1 MIEEWQR
8 FLEGAGARIEDGTVK
23 GFAEAGEEARA
34 ATEGDVV
41 CDLSHYALLSTSGED
56 TVTFLQ
62 GQTTND
68 LRHLSESSSQLN
80 SICTPK
86 GRMMAVFRIVPRGE
100 AFLLRVPQGLAET
113 LAGHLRKFVLMS
125 KVTIEDASDRLVAIG
140 VSGPGM
146 AERLKA
152 AAGAVPGQV
161 DEVVQSDGLT
171 MVQVPGIH
179 PRYEVY
185 GETDAMQAL
194 WSRLEGVT
202 PVGADAW
209 GLLDIRAGVPN
220 LYPETTEAFVPQM
233 ANLHLVNGV
242 SFRKGC
248 YTGQEIV
255 ARMQYLGQLKRRMY
269 PAHVET
275 DSAPQPGEAL
285 FAPDSQSGQGAG
297 KVVDARPAPEGGY
310 DLLAV
315 VEIKSAEAG
324 ALRLRDTDGPALELR
339 ELPYE
344 WQTEI

>member
-1 MIEEWQR
+1 MVEEWQR
-8 FLEGAGARIEDGTVK
+8 FLEEAGARIEDGTVK
-23 GFAEAGEEARA
+23 AFSDPGDEARA
-34 ATEGDVV
+34 ATEGNVV
-41 CDLSHYALLSTSGED
+41 CDLSHYVLLSASGED
-56 TVTFLQ
+56 TETFLQ

-68 LRHLSESSSQLN
+68 LRHLSDSASQLN
-80 SICTPK
+80 SVCTPK
-86 GRMMAVFRIVPRGE
+86 GRMMAVFRIVPRGD
-100 AFLLRVPQGLAET
+100 ALLLRVPQGLADT

-125 KVTIEDASDRLVAIG
+125 KVTIEDVSDRLVGIG
-140 VSGPGM
+140 VSGPDM
-146 AERLKA
+146 PERLKA

-161 DEVVQSDGLT
+161 DEVVHSGDLT
-171 MVQVPGIH
+171 VVQVPGIH

-185 GETDAMQAL
+185 GEAEAMQAL
-194 WSRLEGVT
+194 WSRLEGAT

-209 GLLDIRAGVPN
+209 GLLDIRAAVPTI
-220 LYPETTEAFVPQM
+220 YPETTEAFVPQM

-269 PAHVET
+269 PAHVKT
-275 DSAPQPGEAL
+275 DTAPQPGDAL

-324 ALRLRDTDGPALELR
+324 ELRLRDTDGPALELR
-339 ELPYE
+339 DLPYE
-344 WQTEI
+344 WETEI